1 MKQVFALIA
10 IAALTFSVGCTKK
23 LDTDKKKASYAI
35 GQQIGQNL
43 KNQNIEVDS
52 DTLAMAV
59 NDSASGKES
68 KLTKEQIQEAMAK
81 LQETTMKKQ
90 QEVAEAN
97 KKKGSDFLDKNKTA
111 DGVKVTKSG
120 LQYQV
125 LNEGNG
131 KVPSKDDV
139 IKAHY
144 KGTLITGEQF
154 DSSYDRG
161 QPAEF
166 PVGGVIPGWTE
177 ALQMMKTGSKF
188 KLWIPAELGYGP
200 AARPGIPAN
209 SVLAF
214 EVELLDI
221 VKKQETKKK

>member
-1 MKQVFALIA
+1 MKLKLVLIS
-10 IAALTFSVGCTKK
+10 IAALTMTVGCSKK

-43 KNQNIEVDS
+43 KNQNIDVDS
-52 DTLAMAV
+52 DALAMAIT
-59 NDSASGKES
+59 DAATGKES
-68 KLTKEQIQEAMAK
+68 KLNKEQIQEAMAK
-81 LQETTMKKQ
+81 LQEQTMKKQ
-90 QEVAEAN
+90 QELAETN
-97 KKKGSDFLDKNKTA
+97 KVKGAEFLEKNKSA
-111 DGVKVTKSG
+111 EGVKVTKSG
-120 LQYQV
+120 LQYLV
-125 LNEGNG
+125 ITEGTG
-131 KVPSKDDV
+131 KIPTKEDV

-144 KGTLITGEQF
+144 KGTLTTGEQF

-177 ALQMMKTGSKF
+177 ALQMMKVGSKF

-209 SVLAF
+209 SVLSF

-221 VKKQETKKK
+221 VKADAKKK